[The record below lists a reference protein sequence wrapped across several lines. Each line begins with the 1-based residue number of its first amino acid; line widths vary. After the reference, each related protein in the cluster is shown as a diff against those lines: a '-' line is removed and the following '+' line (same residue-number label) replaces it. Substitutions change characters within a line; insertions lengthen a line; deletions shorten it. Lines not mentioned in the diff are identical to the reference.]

1 MTIELQELLESRTLT
16 PPTIK
21 MYEKAYDKLYTNL
34 GKILI
39 SQSSQD
45 DIIDSINEL
54 GKSISQKYTFANIV
68 IMIYNLKKMNDSK
81 LQKYRDN
88 LRVQRTKHIEKN
100 NTEKSI
106 TLPSY
111 DELKKF
117 VENLYKEQKYR
128 EYIIN
133 FLMFKFGLRNLDL
146 NLFITD
152 NKEDINDNDNFIFLK
167 KTEIDLIINN
177 YKTYKTYGQ
186 KKIKIRLKPFTIAC
200 NNLLG
205 EMVIPVE
212 PISQGKYIQR
222 VTMDGIGE
230 GNIFKILIKHCLT
243 MKNPLN
249 EIKKIATTRGT
260 DVNTVIEYYNI
271 TL

>member
-1 MTIELQELLESRTLT
+1 MTDELRQLLDSRALT
-16 PPTIK
+16 SPTIS
-21 MYEKAYDKLYTNL
+21 MYEKAYEKLYNNL

-39 SQSSQD
+39 SESSQD
-45 DIIDSINEL
+45 ELIDSMNEL

-68 IMIYNLKKMNDSK
+68 IMIYNLKKLNDSK

-88 LRVQRTKHIEKN
+88 LKVQRTKHIEKN
-100 NTEKSI
+100 NTEKSLV
-106 TLPSY
+106 LPSY
-111 DELKKF
+111 DALKKF
-117 VENLYKEQKYR
+117 VDELFKQQKYR

-146 NLFITD
+146 NLFITE
-152 NKEDINDNDNFIFLK
+152 NKDDINDTENFIFVK

-186 KKIKIRLKPFTIAC
+186 KKIKIRLKPFTVAC
-200 NNLLG
+200 NNLLN
-205 EMVIPVE
+205 EMLIPVE

-222 VTMDGIGE
+222 VTMDEIGE

-243 MKNPLN
+243 LKNPLN
-249 EIKKIATTRGT
+249 EIKKLATTRGT
-260 DVNTVIEYYNI
+260 DINTVIEYYNI

>member
-1 MTIELQELLESRTLT
+1 MTIELQELLKSRSLT
-16 PPTIK
+16 PTTIK
-21 MYEKAYDKLYTNL
+21 MYEKAYDKLYNNL
-34 GKILI
+34 GKIFI
-39 SQSSQD
+39 SESSQD
-45 DIIDSINEL
+45 EIIESINEL
-54 GKSISQKYTFANIV
+54 SKSISQKYTFVNIA
-68 IMIYNLKKMNDSK
+68 IMIYNLKKLNDSK
-81 LQKYRDN
+81 LQKYRDK
-88 LRVQRTKHIEKN
+88 LRVQRTKHIEKS
-100 NTEKSI
+100 NTEKAQL
-106 TLPSY
+106 LPSY

-152 NKEDINDNDNFIFLK
+152 NKEDINDTDNFIFLK

-186 KKIKIRLKPFTIAC
+186 KKIKIRLKPFTVAC

-205 EMVIPVE
+205 EMLIPVE

-222 VTMDGIGE
+222 VTMNGIGE
-230 GNIFKILIKHCLT
+230 GSIFKILIKNCLT

>member
-1 MTIELQELLESRTLT
+1 MTTELIEFLESRALT
-16 PPTIK
+16 PPTIS
-21 MYEKAYDKLYTNL
+21 MYKKAYDKLYTNL

-39 SQSSQD
+39 RESSQD
-45 DIIDSINEL
+45 EIIESINEIS
-54 GKSISQKYTFANIV
+54 KSISQKYLYVNIV
-68 IMIYNLKKMNDSK
+68 IMIYNLKKLNDTK
-81 LQKYRDN
+81 LQKFRDN
-88 LRVQRTKHIEKN
+88 LREQRTKHIEKTN
-100 NTEKSI
+100 SEKAEI
-106 TLPSY
+106 LPSY

-117 VENLYKEQKYR
+117 VNDLFKQQKYR

-152 NKEDINDNDNFIFLK
+152 NKEDINDTENFIFVK

-186 KKIKIRLKPFTIAC
+186 KKIKIRLKPFTVAC
-200 NNLLG
+200 NNLMG
-205 EMVIPVE
+205 EMLIPVE

-222 VTMDGIGE
+222 VTMDEIGE

>member
-1 MTIELQELLESRTLT
+1 MTIELTEFLESRALT
-16 PPTIK
+16 PPTIS
-21 MYEKAYDKLYTNL
+21 MYKKAYDKLYTNL
-34 GKILI
+34 GKIFI
-39 SQSSQD
+39 TDSSQD
-45 DIIDSINEL
+45 EIIESINEIS
-54 GKSISQKYTFANIV
+54 KSISQKYLYINIV
-68 IMIYNLKKMNDSK
+68 IMIYNLKKLNDTK
-81 LQKYRDN
+81 LQKFRDN
-88 LRVQRTKHIEKN
+88 LRDQRTKHIEKTN
-100 NTEKSI
+100 SEKAEI
-106 TLPSY
+106 LPSY

-117 VENLYKEQKYR
+117 VDDLYKQQKYR

-152 NKEDINDNDNFIFLK
+152 NKEDINDTDNFIFVK

-186 KKIKIRLKPFTIAC
+186 KKIKIRLKPFTVAC
-200 NNLLG
+200 NNLMG
-205 EMVIPVE
+205 EMLIPVE

-222 VTMDGIGE
+222 FTMNEIGE

>member
-1 MTIELQELLESRTLT
+1 MTIELQELLESRSLT
-16 PPTIK
+16 QLTIK
-21 MYEKAYDKLYTNL
+21 MYEKSYDKLYNNL

-39 SQSSQD
+39 SESSQD
-45 DIIDSINEL
+45 EIIESINEL
-54 GKSISQKYTFANIV
+54 SKSISQKYTFANIV

-88 LRVQRTKHIEKN
+88 LRTQRTKHIEMKN
-100 NTEKSI
+100 AEKGVI
-106 TLPSY
+106 LPSY

-152 NKEDINDNDNFIFLK
+152 NKEDINDTDNFIFLK

-186 KKIKIRLKPFTIAC
+186 KKIKIRLKPFTVAC

-205 EMVIPVE
+205 EMLIPVE

-222 VTMDGIGE
+222 VTMNGIGE
-230 GNIFKILIKHCLT
+230 GSIFKILIKHCLT

-249 EIKKIATTRGT
+249 EIKKIANTRGT